1 MSWNE
6 RLEDA
11 MRAMAIEGVDREP
24 TDPKTRK
31 RRRVLEAATESFI
44 KHGYK
49 RSSVDDIARAA
60 GVSKGAVYLYFKS
73 KADLLI
79 HAAAFEKIKAREKL
93 MPILDPGLG
102 PDARL
107 RLYLETTF
115 SVIDDL
121 PLVSRMTSGEG
132 EMHHVMQ
139 DLSAEVRDQMQVAQR
154 AFLRD
159 LLAPFSAKHGW
170 SEADLDDRVE
180 VFLSILMNVS
190 SLVRQQGHLSPKHY
204 ARVIAD
210 MLIEGIG

>member
-6 RLEDA
+6 RFEEA
-11 MRAMAIEGVDREP
+11 MRAMAIEGVDQAP
-24 TDPKTRK
+24 ADTKARK
-31 RRRVLEAATESFI
+31 RRRVLEAATELFI

-49 RSSVDDIARAA
+49 RTSVDDVARAA
-60 GVSKGAVYLYFKS
+60 GVSKGAVYLYFKG

-79 HAAAFEKIKAREKL
+79 HAAAFEKIKARERL
-93 MPILDPGLG
+93 MPILDPSLT

-115 SVIDDL
+115 SVIEVL
-121 PLVSRMTSGEG
+121 PLVSRLTSREG

-139 DLSAEVRDQMQVAQR
+139 DLSAEVRETMETAQR

-170 SEADLDDRVE
+170 SAADVDARVE
-180 VFLSILMNVS
+180 VFLSIVMNTAL
-190 SLVRQQGHLSPKHY
+190 LVRQQSQLSVRRY
-204 ARVIAD
+204 AEVIAD